1 MVTPAPLPLERVW
14 EWLAGVPD
22 PEVPALSV
30 VDLGIVRDV
39 TWSWGDAEAALDVT
53 ITPTYTGCPATAVI
67 GRDIV
72 RAMHERGV
80 RDVRLHTQLDPPW
93 TTDWL
98 TASARDKL
106 RAYGIAPPVGTTS
119 DDAYKVGLNFLR
131 DAVSRL
137 VACPRCGSVDTARTS
152 EFGSTPCKALYRC
165 NACAEPFDYFKCH

>member
-1 MVTPAPLPLERVW
+1 MVTHPPLALARVW
-14 EWLAGVPD
+14 EWLAAVPD

-39 TWSWGDAEAALDVT
+39 AWSSDDPTAALDVT

-72 RAMHERGV
+72 RALHEHGV
-80 RDVRLHTQLDPPW
+80 REVRVHTQVAPPW

-98 TASARDKL
+98 SSAAREKL
-106 RAYGIAPPVGTTS
+106 RAYGIAPPAGMAHG
-119 DDAYKVGLNFLR
+119 DASAGGLDFLR
-131 DAVSRL
+131 RADRRP
-137 VACPRCGSVDTARTS
+137 VACPRCGSADTARTS

>member
-1 MVTPAPLPLERVW
+1 MVTRAPLCLERVW
-14 EWLAGVPD
+14 EWLADVPD

-39 TWSWGDAEAALDVT
+39 AWSSDGAEAALDVT

-72 RAMHERGV
+72 HALHDRGV
-80 RDVRLHTQLDPPW
+80 RNVRLHTQLDPPW

-98 TASARDKL
+98 SASARDKL
-106 RAYGIAPPVGTTS
+106 RAYGIAPPAGLSS
-119 DDAYKVGLNFLR
+119 DGGYEAGLDFLR
-131 DAVSRL
+131 RWVSRP
-137 VACPRCGSVDTARTS
+137 VSCPRCGSSDTARTS

-165 NACAEPFDYFKCH
+165 NTCAEPFDYFKCH